1 MINIGILL
9 KILKKFIIIV
19 VLDPWYKFEYVS
31 FWLENL
37 NDVVEVE
44 KVMAKIKESFIE
56 FYEHYCNLD
65 SMSSD
70 FTHATLLSDVSLSSE
85 VVVKK

>member
-1 MINIGILL
+1 
-9 KILKKFIIIV
+9 
-19 VLDPWYKFEYVS
+19 
-31 FWLENL
+31 
-37 NDVVEVE
+37 
-44 KVMAKIKESFIE
+44 MAKIKESFIE